1 MIYNNGSKAPV
12 FYGTRRCLYC
22 GKQFK
27 PRSNR
32 QFHCDKKCM
41 RLNSRRRMVYKR
53 KDVQLTC
60 VICGEP
66 IIGEARSIRYH
77 NQKDCAI
84 KARYYREVRRWL
96 NSVKKESIKNSIDY
110 ILLREKVKK
119 KIENYKC
126 SVLKLNRHS
135 NKKEKIKAIAK
146 KIWYP
151 KAIDKQSQMRARP
164 YVKKFKWKKHQ
175 RERDALLA
183 AQAATQSGVKA
194 TNKSPQCGNSKEA
207 GNGTD
212 SRRKKSN

>member
-1 MIYNNGSKAPV
+1 
-12 FYGTRRCLYC
+12 
-22 GKQFK
+22 
-27 PRSNR
+27 
-32 QFHCDKKCM
+32 
-41 RLNSRRRMVYKR
+41 
-53 KDVQLTC
+53 
-60 VICGEP
+60 
-66 IIGEARSIRYH
+66 
-77 NQKDCAI
+77 
-84 KARYYREVRRWL
+84 VRRWL

-151 KAIDKQSQMRARP
+151 KAIDKESQIRARP

-183 AQAATQSGVKA
+183 AQQSGNNA